1 MDQPGKI
8 EYSVVEGW
16 EQLPKDYVHRD
27 VAGVAV
33 DGEDRVYLMCRGDH
47 PVLVYDQK
55 GKYLR
60 SWGEGDF
67 SYRTHGIYVAP
78 NGTLF
83 CTDDGQ
89 HTVRQF
95 TPAGKL
101 LMTLGTKN
109 TPSDSGYDGKNLS
122 SIKRGADPF
131 NRPTNVAIGPKGD
144 IYITDG
150 YGNARVHKFSATGRL
165 QRSWGEPGKGPG
177 QFHLPHGIAVAADGR
192 VFVCDREADRIQ
204 IFSPDGEYLSEWTDT
219 QRPTHLAFDSQ
230 GRAYV
235 TELAWHEGDTSYSL
249 GPITKAKERHARM
262 SIYDHNGKLVLR
274 WGTPQ
279 VTAPGSFA
287 APHGLALDS
296 RNDLYVS
303 EVTWTFAVS
312 RGRAPADCHTFQKF
326 SLKTSG

>member
-1 MDQPGKI
+1 MAPSENI
-8 EYSVVEGW
+8 RYSVVEGW
-16 EQLPKDYVHRD
+16 EQLPKGYVHRD

-33 DGEDRVYLMCRGDH
+33 DGEDRVYLICRGDH
-47 PVLVYDQK
+47 PVIIYDQK
-55 GKYLR
+55 GNFKG
-60 SWGEGDF
+60 SWGEGEF

-95 TPAGKL
+95 TPDGKL
-101 LMTLGTKN
+101 LMTLGVLN
-109 TPSDSGYDGKNLS
+109 TPSDTGYDGKNIT
-122 SIKRGADPF
+122 SIKRGAGPF
-131 NRPTNVAIGPKGD
+131 NRPTNVAIGARGD

-150 YGNARVHKFSATGRL
+150 YGNARVHMFSPTGQL
-165 QRSWGEPGKGPG
+165 KRSWGEPGKGPG
-177 QFHLPHGIAVAADGR
+177 QFYLPHGIAIDAEGR
-192 VFVCDREADRIQ
+192 VYVCDRESDRIQ

-219 QRPTHLAFDSQ
+219 QRPTHLVFDSL

-235 TELAWHEGDTSYSL
+235 TELAWHEGDVSQSL
-249 GPITKAKERHARM
+249 GPIKVPRHARM
-262 SIYDHNGKLVLR
+262 SIFDRDGKVLAR

-279 VTAPGSFA
+279 CTDPGSFA

-296 RNDLYVS
+296 KNDLYVS

-326 SLKTSG
+326 SLNA

>member
-1 MDQPGKI
+1 MAKSGKI

-16 EQLPKDYVHRD
+16 EQLPKNYVHRD

-47 PVLVYDQK
+47 PVLIYDRK
-55 GKYLR
+55 GKFLR

-78 NGTLF
+78 NGTIF

-95 TPAGKL
+95 TPEGKL

-109 TPSDSGYDGKNLS
+109 TPSNSGYDGKNLD
-122 SIKRGADPF
+122 SITHGAGPF

-150 YGNARVHKFSATGRL
+150 YGNARVHVFSAKGQL
-165 QRSWGEPGKGPG
+165 KRSWGEPGKGPG
-177 QFHLPHGIAVAADGR
+177 QFHLPHGIAIDSEGR
-192 VFVCDREADRIQ
+192 VYVCDREADRIQ
-204 IFSPDGEYLSEWTDT
+204 IFSPDGEYLSEWKDT
-219 QRPTHLAFDSQ
+219 QRPTHLCFDSK
-230 GRAYV
+230 GNAYV

-249 GPITKAKERHARM
+249 GPITKGKTRHARM
-262 SIYDHNGKLVLR
+262 SVYDKNGKMLSR

-279 VTAPGSFA
+279 VTEPGSFA

-296 RNDLYVS
+296 KNDLYVS

-326 SLKTSG
+326 SLKT

>member
-1 MDQPGKI
+1 MAQSEKI
-8 EYSVVEGW
+8 KYSVVEGW
-16 EQLPKDYVHRD
+16 EQLPKGYVHRD

-33 DGEDRVYLMCRGDH
+33 DGEDRVYLICRGDH
-47 PVLVYDQK
+47 PVIIYDQK
-55 GKYLR
+55 GNFKR
-60 SWGEGDF
+60 SWGEGEF

-78 NGTLF
+78 NGSIF

-95 TPAGKL
+95 TPEGKL
-101 LMTLGTKN
+101 LMTLGVLN
-109 TPSDSGYDGKNLS
+109 TPSDTGYDGKNTA
-122 SIKRGADPF
+122 SIKRGAGPF

-150 YGNARVHKFSATGRL
+150 YGNARVHKFTPTGQL
-165 QRSWGEPGKGPG
+165 QRSWGEPGRGPG
-177 QFHLPHGIAVAADGR
+177 QFHLPHGIAVNAEGR
-192 VFVCDREADRIQ
+192 VFVCDRESDRIQ

-219 QRPTHLAFDSQ
+219 QRPTHLCFDSL

-235 TELAWHEGDTSYSL
+235 TELAWHEGDTSFSR
-249 GPITKAKERHARM
+249 GPITREKVVHARM
-262 SIYDHNGKLVLR
+262 SIYDKAGKVLAR

-279 VTAPGSFA
+279 VTEPGSFA

-296 RNDLYVS
+296 KNDLYVS

-312 RGRAPADCHTFQKF
+312 RGHAPADCHTFQKF
-326 SLKTSG
+326 SLGA

>member
-1 MDQPGKI
+1 MAQSDKI
-8 EYSVVEGW
+8 KYSVVEGW
-16 EQLPKDYVHRD
+16 EQLPKGYVHRD

-33 DGEDRVYLMCRGDH
+33 DGEDRVYLICRGDH
-47 PVLVYDQK
+47 PVIIYDQK
-55 GKYLR
+55 GNFQR
-60 SWGEGDF
+60 TWGEGEF

-95 TPAGKL
+95 TPEGKL
-101 LMTLGTKN
+101 LMTLGILN
-109 TPSDSGYDGKNLS
+109 TPSDTGYDGKNIT
-122 SIKRGADPF
+122 SIKRGAGPF

-150 YGNARVHKFSATGRL
+150 YGNARVHKFSPMGQL
-165 QRSWGEPGKGPG
+165 QRSWGEPGRGPG
-177 QFHLPHGIAVAADGR
+177 QFYLPHGIAIDSEGR
-192 VFVCDREADRIQ
+192 VFVCDRESDRIQ

-219 QRPTHLAFDSQ
+219 QRPTHLCFDSL

-235 TELAWHEGDTSYSL
+235 TELAWHEGDTSRSR
-249 GPITKAKERHARM
+249 GPITKEKVCHARM
-262 SIYDHNGKLVLR
+262 SIYDKNGKVLAR
-274 WGTPQ
+274 WGTPE

-296 RNDLYVS
+296 KNDLYVS

-312 RGRAPADCHTFQKF
+312 RGHAPADCHTFQKF
-326 SLKTSG
+326 SLGA

>member
-1 MDQPGKI
+1 MDQPAKI
-8 EYSVVEGW
+8 SYSVVEGW

-47 PVLVYDQK
+47 PVITYDRK
-55 GKYLR
+55 GNFLR

-95 TPAGKL
+95 TPEGKL
-101 LMTLGTKN
+101 LMTMGTKN
-109 TPSDSGYDGKNLS
+109 TPSDSGYDGKNLD
-122 SIKRGADPF
+122 SITRGAGPF

-150 YGNARVHKFSATGRL
+150 YGNARVHVFSAKGEL
-165 QRSWGEPGKGPG
+165 KRSWGEPGSGPG
-177 QFHLPHGIAVAADGR
+177 QFHLPHGIAVDREGR

-204 IFSPDGEYLSEWTDT
+204 IFSPDGEYLSEWKDT
-219 QRPTHLAFDSQ
+219 QRPTHLTFDSQ

-235 TELAWHEGDTSYSL
+235 TELAWHEGDKSYSL
-249 GPITKAKERHARM
+249 GPITKGKERHARM
-262 SIYDHNGKLVLR
+262 SVYDKNGKLVVR

-279 VTAPGSFA
+279 VTEPGSFA

-296 RNDLYVS
+296 KNDLYVS

-326 SLKTSG
+326 ALKQ